1 MSSGSV
7 VMKTHRRLFPNLPE
21 VRRLGLATRGNTHL
35 PAEAILH
42 AYERG
47 IRYWNWCGY
56 EDGMSR
62 AVGELGTDRGKVILA
77 TQIQSSGRDSLL
89 REVESFLELL
99 KTDRIDIATIYYLET
114 REEWTRLRE
123 PGGVLETLYELEAEG
138 TIGKVGITS
147 HQRRLAAEIAERGET
162 DLLMI
167 RYNAAHCGAETEV
180 FPIAS
185 ENQIPV
191 VAYTCLRW
199 GALIESQD
207 SGNSDHRVPTAAEC
221 YRFVLS
227 NPAVSV
233 ALMAPNNRQELEEN
247 LTLLDD
253 WRPLTG
259 ERLQAMREWGDW
271 VHDHAGSFP

>member
-89 REVESFLELL
+89 SEVESFLDLL

-123 PGGVLETLYELEAEG
+123 PGGVLETLYELQVEG
-138 TIGKVGITS
+138 TIGKIGITS
-147 HQRRLAAEIAERGET
+147 HRRRLAAEIAERGET

-167 RYNAAHCGAETEV
+167 RYNAAHRGAETEV

-185 ENQIPV
+185 ENANPGRGLHLSSVGSFDRIS
-191 VAYTCLRW
+191 RFREF
-199 GALIESQD
+199 GS
-207 SGNSDHRVPTAAEC
+207 SGSNR
-221 YRFVLS
+221 RRVLS
-227 NPAVSV
+227 LCPIEPRGFGGADG
-233 ALMAPNNRQELEEN
+233 AQ
-247 LTLLDD
+247 
-253 WRPLTG
+253 
-259 ERLQAMREWGDW
+259 
-271 VHDHAGSFP
+271 